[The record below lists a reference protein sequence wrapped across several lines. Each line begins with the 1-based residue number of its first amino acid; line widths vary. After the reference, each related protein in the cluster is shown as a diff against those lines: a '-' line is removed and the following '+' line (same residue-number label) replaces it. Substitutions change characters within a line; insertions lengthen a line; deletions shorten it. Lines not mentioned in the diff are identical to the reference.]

1 MKKQYLLTPGPAPVP
16 ESIMKAMSKPIIHHR
31 TGEYRDRVCRINQDI
46 KKIFK
51 TDANVVTFTA
61 SGTGAM
67 EASVTNTLSRG
78 DKAIVVNGGK
88 FGERF
93 GKICASYGVEVVSLD
108 IEWGTRPH
116 PTAIEKALKEHPETK
131 AVFVQLCETSTATL
145 YDVKSI
151 GSVVKNTQAILVVDA
166 ISGLGADEFLMDE
179 WGVDVTIGGSQKGF
193 MLPPGLA
200 FLAVSEKAKRHVAAS
215 KLPKFY
221 FDLLKYEKV
230 ATEGDSP
237 WTPAI
242 TLVLGLAKA
251 VSIIL
256 DEGVDKFIAQHA
268 ANAEFLRQSVTRMG
282 LELFSKYPSNALTAV
297 KVPEGIDGKRIVN
310 AMKAKNIIFAGGQA
324 HLKGKIFRIAHMG
337 AITREDLEY
346 ALGKLKETLEELGH
360 KVK

>member
-16 ESIMKAMSKPIIHHR
+16 EEIMKAMSEPIIHHR
-31 TGEYRDRVCRINQDI
+31 TSQYRGIVSKINQDI

-51 TDANVVTFTA
+51 TDASVMTFA
-61 SGTGAM
+61 SSGTGAM

-78 DKAIVVNGGK
+78 DTAIVVRGGK

-93 GKICASYGVEVVSLD
+93 SEICRAFGVEVVPID

-116 PTAIEKALKEHPETK
+116 HAAIEKALKERPEAK
-131 AVFVQLCETSTATL
+131 AVFIQLCETSAATL

-151 GSVVKNTQAILVVDA
+151 GSVVKNTDAILVVDA
-166 ISGLGADEFLMDE
+166 ISGLGADEFFMDE
-179 WGVDVTIGGSQKGF
+179 WGVDIAIGGSQKGF

-200 FLAVSEKAKRHVAAS
+200 FLAVSAKARKLAAAS

-230 ATEGDSP
+230 VAEGDSP

-242 TLVLGLAKA
+242 TLVLGLGKS
-251 VSIIL
+251 VSMIL
-256 DEGVDKFIAQHA
+256 TEGVDKFIARHA
-268 ANAEFLRQSVTRMG
+268 ANAEFVRQSVSGMG
-282 LELFSKYPSNALTAV
+282 LELFSQYPSNALTAI
-297 KVPEGIDGKRIVN
+297 KVPEGLEGKKIVD
-310 AMKAKNIIFAGGQA
+310 AMKAKGVTFAGGQG
-324 HLKGKIFRIAHMG
+324 HFKGKIFRVAHMG
-337 AITREDLEY
+337 AITREDLKF